1 MSKETSH
8 IQESS
13 AIRQSPSCLEKFLQD
28 HLYDEELARQD
39 AEEAITEEL
48 YLTALDRQEA
58 EDQINEEIYEE
69 ELERQDEEDA
79 IRDEL
84 EEEAITRQEADDQIN
99 EQICEE
105 EFDKQIAEEQFLDSV
120 DFSGISNSSGNS
132 YRRQSYDD
140 DFYDDYNPWDDYGRS
155 GEKYGWYNGY
165 SDDVI
170 DDAFDGIPE
179 ATWNVD

>member
-1 MSKETSH
+1 M
-8 IQESS
+8 
-13 AIRQSPSCLEKFLQD
+13 
-28 HLYDEELARQD
+28 ARQD
-39 AEEAITEEL
+39 AEDAIAEEL
-48 YLTALDRQEA
+48 YQTALDRQEA
-58 EDQINEEIYEE
+58 EDQINEQIYEE
-69 ELERQDEEDA
+69 ELEKQEEEDA

-84 EEEAITRQEADDQIN
+84 EEEALARQEADDQIN

-105 EFDKQIAEEQFLDSV
+105 ELDKQIAENQSFDS
-120 DFSGISNSSGNS
+120 DDSGEISNLSGNS
-132 YRRQSYDD
+132 YRRHTCDD
-140 DFYDDYNPWDDYGRS
+140 DFYDDNNPWDDYGRS